1 MSFTPGFVCWT
12 QAGVRETV
20 VVDAVMPSEAVFLA
34 THRPTRLL
42 KREIG
47 QTEGGVWYDEEGV
60 LSDFLAPDRSLLLM
74 PIIGGS
80 GTGKSHLVRWLRARI

>member
-1 MSFTPGFVCWT
+1 MKFTPGFICWT
-12 QAGVRETV
+12 QQAVNETV

-34 THRPTRLL
+34 THRPTRIL

-47 QTEGGVWYDEEGV
+47 QTEGGVWYDEER
-60 LSDFLAPDRSLLLM
+60 LLADFLAPKRDLLLM

-80 GTGKSHLVRWLRARI
+80 GTG